1 MRSGP
6 YSGKPCTY
14 LPEENAAS
22 ASSRHAVFAPC
33 PPPAMPADLH
43 HILIVHKNTSLF
55 LMQSDIQKAAPS
67 VKGRKPQTLRI
78 TTHYCIPTY
87 ASPDN
92 GRVPAAPTT
101 MFGLLFRS
109 DVQTAATITG
119 LSPPPARFGVCL
131 RPTVFVITFPVFL
144 TWLYHSRP
152 GGICQYAF
160 SVSRNN
166 LFSVFCGVFVQVAHS
181 FVHTQR
187 TQVCL
192 RRMKMHIRQSL
203 PSLQVFRRRY

>member
-1 MRSGP
+1 
-6 YSGKPCTY
+6 
-14 LPEENAAS
+14 
-22 ASSRHAVFAPC
+22 
-33 PPPAMPADLH
+33 
-43 HILIVHKNTSLF
+43 
-55 LMQSDIQKAAPS
+55 MQSDIQKAASS

-166 LFSVFCGVFVQVAHS
+166 LFAVFCGVFVQVAHS

-192 RRMKMHIRQSL
+192 RRIRCISVNRFRHCRFSVEDIRKTFCIFLTKPLDNISFMLYIVDTKKKGMIPMK
-203 PSLQVFRRRY
+203 

>member
-1 MRSGP
+1 MKQKSPVLANRTNCG
-6 YSGKPCTY
+6 
-14 LPEENAAS
+14 L
-22 ASSRHAVFAPC
+22 VF
-33 PPPAMPADLH
+33 
-43 HILIVHKNTSLF
+43 
-55 LMQSDIQKAAPS
+55 
-67 VKGRKPQTLRI
+67 

-166 LFSVFCGVFVQVAHS
+166 LFAVFCGVFVQVAHS

-192 RRMKMHIRQSL
+192 RRIRCIS
-203 PSLQVFRRRY
+203 VNRFRHCRLSVADIRKNILHFSHKTP